1 MIENITF
8 LQFLTATLIIETF
21 MLFLFRFT
29 KSPFSGIAINRW
41 YNNIGIIAV
50 LLDIVSVLIGFYLAK
65 FLYQYLTDNGY
76 MSKDYEL
83 WKFLGLVLM
92 IQILHDFGFYF
103 TVIRNTSSGMN
114 RVIDE
119 FKSYAK
125 SVGTG
130 AVIGDSFMYLVA
142 TPILYYLITKNS
154 NDTNIFINLIG
165 FYLIGYF
172 LYQKPVIKM

>member
-29 KSPFSGIAINRW
+29 KSPFTGIAINRW

-50 LLDIVSVLIGFYLAK
+50 LLDIVSFLIGFYLAK
-65 FLYQYLTDNGY
+65 FLYQYLTHNGY
-76 MSKDYEL
+76 MNKDYEL

-103 TVIRNTSSGMN
+103 TVIQNTSSGMN

-125 SVGTG
+125 SVGSG

-142 TPILYYLITKNS
+142 TPILYYLVTKNS
-154 NDTNIFINLIG
+154 NDTNIFINLVSL
-165 FYLIGYF
+165 YLIGYF
-172 LYQKPVIKM
+172 LHQKPVIKM

>member
-29 KSPFSGIAINRW
+29 KSPFTGIAINRW

-50 LLDIVSVLIGFYLAK
+50 LLDIVSVLIGHYYLAK

-76 MSKDYEL
+76 MNKNYKF

-92 IQILHDFGFYF
+92 IQILHDFGFLFYC
-103 TVIRNTSSGMN
+103 
-114 RVIDE
+114 
-119 FKSYAK
+119 Y
-125 SVGTG
+125 
-130 AVIGDSFMYLVA
+130 
-142 TPILYYLITKNS
+142 TKH
-154 NDTNIFINLIG
+154 
-165 FYLIGYF
+165 
-172 LYQKPVIKM
+172 

>member
-29 KSPFSGIAINRW
+29 KSPFTGIAINRW

-50 LLDIVSVLIGFYLAK
+50 LLDIVSFLIGFYLAK
-65 FLYQYLTDNGY
+65 FLYQYLTHNGY
-76 MSKDYEL
+76 MNKDYEL

-103 TVIRNTSSGMN
+103 TVIRNTKSGVN

-125 SVGTG
+125 SVGSG

-142 TPILYYLITKNS
+142 TPILYYLVVNNR
-154 NDTNIFINLIG
+154 NDTNVFINIVSL
-165 FYLIGYF
+165 YLIGYF
-172 LYQKPVIKM
+172 MYQRPVLDK

>member
-8 LQFLTATLIIETF
+8 LHFLTATLIIETF

-29 KSPFSGIAINRW
+29 KSPFTGIAINRW

-65 FLYQYLTDNGY
+65 FLYQYLTHNGY
-76 MSKDYEL
+76 MNKDYEL

-103 TVIRNTSSGMN
+103 TVIQNTSSGMN

-125 SVGTG
+125 SVGSG

-142 TPILYYLITKNS
+142 TPILYYLVTKNS
-154 NDTNIFINLIG
+154 NDTNVFINLVG
-165 FYLIGYF
+165 LYLIGYF
-172 LYQKPVIKM
+172 LHQKPIIKM

>member
-8 LQFLTATLIIETF
+8 TQFLTATLLIETF

-29 KSPFSGIAINRW
+29 KSPFTGIAINNW
-41 YNNIGIIAV
+41 YNKIGIIAV

-65 FLYQYLTDNGY
+65 FLYEYLVNNNY
-76 MSKDYEL
+76 ISRDYEL

-103 TVIRNTSSGMN
+103 TVIQNTKKGVN

-119 FKSYAK
+119 FKNYAK

-142 TPILYYLITKNS
+142 TPLLYYVILNNR
-154 NDTNIFINLIG
+154 NDVNVFTNLVC

-172 LYQKPVIKM
+172 LYQKPKIKM